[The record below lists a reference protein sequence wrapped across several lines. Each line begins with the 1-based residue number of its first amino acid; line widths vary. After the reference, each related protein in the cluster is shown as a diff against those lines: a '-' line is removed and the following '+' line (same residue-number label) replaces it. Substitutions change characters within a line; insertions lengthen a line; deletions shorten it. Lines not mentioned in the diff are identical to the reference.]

1 MTRFLGQQIMNAN
14 GYYTVNNQRYDNK
27 ITALIRA
34 SELKTEVKW
43 HYFDDIFI
51 NANKNNLV
59 SDANLEDLYRIRA
72 QQLRDSYEYLILNYS
87 GGSDSHNILHTF
99 LKNNIKLDCVYV
111 QWPERLMDKGLFTV
125 NSTDKSTANFH
136 SEWELVLKK
145 DLEWLAQSH
154 PEIKI
159 ELFDWLDCVN
169 ENFYTDKI
177 FEQSVSN
184 LPSMARSIKQNNY
197 SKTETD
203 MASKG
208 KRVASI
214 FGVDK
219 PYIIKHQ
226 NKWYQFFTDT
236 AFMAQPNPNNPSGLE
251 YFYNTPSFP
260 ELTFVQAKKL
270 ARWYDANPDRLHMA
284 RSRTDRIAENPAVAN
299 FTHRQNMDE
308 YHQKAGIAKLVCYP
322 YWDFSRF
329 QAEKPFSILDNLQL
343 GVRAWDNILTVL
355 PGWTRAQQ
363 AWEYHWRSYL
373 NNIDIT
379 KMISKDTVPVVRSQY
394 HQL

>member
-1 MTRFLGQQIMNAN
+1 MGQQIMNAVN

-34 SELKTEVKW
+34 SELKTDVKW
-43 HYFDDIFI
+43 HYFDDIFVE
-51 NANKNNLV
+51 ASKKNV
-59 SDANLEDLYRIRA
+59 SADANLEDLYRIRA
-72 QQLRDSYEYLILNYS
+72 QQLRDSYDYLILNYS

-99 LKNNIKLDCVYV
+99 LKHNIKLDCVYV

-125 NSTDKSTANFH
+125 NSTDKSNANFH

-145 DLEWLAQSH
+145 DLEWLAQAH

-177 FEQSVSN
+177 FEQNVSN

-203 MASKG
+203 MAGKG

-214 FGVDK
+214 FGIDK
-219 PYIIKHQ
+219 PYILKHQ
-226 NKWYQFFTDT
+226 NKWYQFFADT
-236 AFMAQPNPNNPSGLE
+236 AFMAQPNPNNPMGLE
-251 YFYNTPSFP
+251 YFYNTPAFP
-260 ELTFVQAKKL
+260 ELSIIQAKKL
-270 ARWYDANPDRLHMA
+270 IKWYEANPNHLYLV
-284 RSRTDRIAENPAVAN
+284 RSRIDRTAENPAIAN

-308 YHQKAGIAKLVCYP
+308 YHQKAEIAKLVCYP

-343 GVRAWDNILTVL
+343 GVRAWDNILTTL
-355 PGWTRAQQ
+355 PGWQRAQQ
-363 AWEYHWRSYL
+363 AWEYHWSSYL
-373 NNIDIT
+373 DSIDIS
-379 KMISKDTVPVVRSQY
+379 KMRSKDTVPVVVSMY
-394 HQL
+394 YLIDK